1 MWPWYKTQLPKAHIW
16 SDSVFW
22 VETEPCDVC
31 IKVTFN
37 LLTCPSPTLPSC
49 SSNGYLSYVILLV
62 FVWISYGCRLEFL
75 SFEIFYRRSF
85 QSVANRLPCKSLG
98 VRFNILASLWRKVEA
113 SPRWCDPANSFK
125 VGFVISTGSSS
136 IPLAFG
142 QALLTQF
149 FRHLRYPPSL
159 WFRTECGFCD
169 VRRSVCSFMIEQ
181 KNEESALEKKIVPKW
196 QPQTPMVGHHFQH
209 RVLVFHDFPIHKSTP
224 RISTLEPSKPS
235 KPGRQNYL
243 LG

>member
-1 MWPWYKTQLPKAHIW
+1 MWPRYKTQLPKAHIW

-62 FVWISYGCRLEFL
+62 FVWISYGCRLGFV

-113 SPRWCDPANSFK
+113 PPRWCDPVNSFK
-125 VGFVISTGSSS
+125 VGFVISTT
-136 IPLAFG
+136 PTFG
-142 QALLTQF
+142 QALVTNIFFLIWGILHHCGLERNVSSATSGEALTCLQL
-149 FRHLRYPPSL
+149 HN
-159 WFRTECGFCD
+159 WA
-169 VRRSVCSFMIEQ
+169 
-181 KNEESALEKKIVPKW
+181 EEWIKCAKMASA
-196 QPQTPMVGHHFQH
+196 TPHSSHHFQH
-209 RVLVFHDFPIHKSTP
+209 RVLVFRDSPIHKVHQEYPPWNP
-224 RISTLEPSKPS
+224 RNLSET
-235 KPGRQNYL
+235 GRQNYL